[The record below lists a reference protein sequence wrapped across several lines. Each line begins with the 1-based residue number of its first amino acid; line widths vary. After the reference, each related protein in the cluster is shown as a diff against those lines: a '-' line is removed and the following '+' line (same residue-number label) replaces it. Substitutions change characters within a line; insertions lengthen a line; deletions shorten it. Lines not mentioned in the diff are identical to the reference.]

1 MNKGSHIFKEFRLI
15 HLAIIL
21 GLVIFCIVSIVM
33 VQLRLKS
40 PVGLSVDRILQ
51 VVVIIFSVALLF
63 AGFRY
68 FKNTIMKIRGFK
80 HDAEKR
86 IADYRSACIIW
97 WAMIDAPA
105 LLALVCFLIT
115 GNYAFFAVAFCHLIV
130 LIFFMPKRENI
141 ILLLN
146 LSSQELQRLEM

>member
-1 MNKGSHIFKEFRLI
+1 
-15 HLAIIL
+15 
-21 GLVIFCIVSIVM
+21 M
-33 VQLRLKS
+33 VQLKLKS
-40 PVGLSVDRILQ
+40 PVALSVDRILQ

-68 FKNTIMKIRGFK
+68 FKNAIMKIRGFK

-130 LIFFMPKRENI
+130 LIIFMPKRENI

>member
-33 VQLRLKS
+33 VQLKLKS
-40 PVGLSVDRILQ
+40 PVALSVDRILQ
-51 VVVIIFSVALLF
+51 LVVIIFSAALLF

-68 FKNTIMKIRGFK
+68 FKNAIMKIRSFK

-86 IADYRSACIIW
+86 IADYRSACIVW

-130 LIFFMPKRENI
+130 LILFMPKRENI

-146 LSSQELQRLEM
+146 LSSQELQQLEK